1 MFVEV
6 KLQPACQLVRGG
18 WGSVA
23 GVGGFWTPAR
33 GKFTD
38 EMWHRP
44 TECNFKLPHLQERWN
59 QVPNFTMMMSVR
71 IHDSTGLGCQVP
83 LHMFPPPLFFF
94 FQLIYLFQLKVVSW
108 EVLQH
113 AVFSSHERW
122 CCTKDWLLLLN
133 TFVSRGETFNFH
145 SQLM

>member
-1 MFVEV
+1 MFVEE
-6 KLQPACQLVRGG
+6 KLHQSACQVVRGG
-18 WGSVA
+18 WRSVA
-23 GVGGFWTPAR
+23 GWGLRGLCAAKPPFWTPAR

-83 LHMFPPPLFFF
+83 LHMFPPPLFLFF
-94 FQLIYLFQLKVVSW
+94 FLISTYLFISLR
-108 EVLQH
+108 ELLQH
-113 AVFSSHERW
+113 AVFSLSW
-122 CCTKDWLLLLN
+122 
-133 TFVSRGETFNFH
+133 GETGVIVKDYFRMNCCI
-145 SQLM
+145 